1 MQGQKTVK
9 AKSNIGKVAFLPYNS
24 VNCKCMKFILYAA
37 CFVSLTVALLAAT
50 TAHALNLEHQ
60 PPVVIRTVPESGA
73 KNVDPA
79 LSEIRVTFSKEMT
92 DRSWSWVQI
101 APENFPEL
109 VGEPRYLEDKKTC
122 AVNVRLDPGKT
133 YIIWLN
139 TQKFSNFRD
148 ADGRPAQP
156 YLLMFETGTGKKTS
170 EQK

>member
-1 MQGQKTVK
+1 VK
-9 AKSNIGKVAFLPYNS
+9 L
-24 VNCKCMKFILYAA
+24 FIYAG
-37 CFVSLTVALLAAT
+37 CFVVLTIAFFTAT
-50 TAHALNLEHQ
+50 TTHALNLEHQ
-60 PPVVIRTVPESGA
+60 SPVVIRTVPQSGT

-79 LSEIRVTFSKEMT
+79 LSEIRVTFSKAMK
-92 DRSWSWVQI
+92 DQSWSWVQI

-122 AVNVRLDPGKT
+122 VVDVRLDPGKT

-156 YLLMFETGTGKKTS
+156 YLLMFETGNGKKTS
-170 EQK
+170 DQK

>member
-1 MQGQKTVK
+1 M
-9 AKSNIGKVAFLPYNS
+9 
-24 VNCKCMKFILYAA
+24 YAGY
-37 CFVSLTVALLAAT
+37 FVILTVALLSAS
-50 TAHALNLEHQ
+50 TARALNLEHQ
-60 PPVVIRTVPESGA
+60 SPVVIRTVPESGA

-92 DRSWSWVQI
+92 NQSWSWVQI

-122 AVNVRLDPGKT
+122 VVNVRLDAGKT

-139 TQKFSNFRD
+139 TQRFSNFRD

-156 YLLMFETGTGKKTS
+156 YLLMFETGAGNKTS
-170 EQK
+170 DQK

>member
-1 MQGQKTVK
+1 MIFRWIFRRNDRKEKCVK
-9 AKSNIGKVAFLPYNS
+9 LF
-24 VNCKCMKFILYAA
+24 FYAY
-37 CFVSLTVALLAAT
+37 CFVTFGLLAVT

-60 PPVVIRTVPESGA
+60 PPVVISTVPASGA
-73 KNVDPA
+73 KSVDPA
-79 LSEIRVTFSKEMT
+79 LSEIRVTFNKEMS
-92 DRSWSWVQI
+92 DQSWSWVQI

-122 AVNVRLDPGKT
+122 VVDVRLDAGKT

-139 TQKFSNFRD
+139 TQRFSNFRD

-156 YLLMFETGTGKKTS
+156 YLLMFETGNGQKTS

>member
-1 MQGQKTVK
+1 
-9 AKSNIGKVAFLPYNS
+9 
-24 VNCKCMKFILYAA
+24 MKLFLYAG
-37 CFVSLTVALLAAT
+37 CFVVLTVALLGAT

-60 PPVVIRTVPESGA
+60 PPVVIRTVPASGA
-73 KNVDPA
+73 KSVDPA

-109 VGEPRYLEDKKTC
+109 LGEPRYLEDKKTC
-122 AVNVRLDPGKT
+122 VVDVRLDPGKT

-139 TQKFSNFRD
+139 TQRFSNFRD

-156 YLLMFETGTGKKTS
+156 YLLMFETGAGKKTS
-170 EQK
+170 GKQRIRRSAWSLRAKRSNLIFS

>member
-1 MQGQKTVK
+1 VK
-9 AKSNIGKVAFLPYNS
+9 GVKLFT
-24 VNCKCMKFILYAA
+24 YAG
-37 CFVSLTVALLAAT
+37 CFVLLFVALLAAT

-60 PPVVIRTVPESGA
+60 PPVVIRTVPASGA

-79 LSEIRVTFSKEMT
+79 LSEIRVTFSKEMK
-92 DRSWSWVQI
+92 DQSWSWVQI

-122 AVNVRLDPGKT
+122 VVNVRLEPGKT

-156 YLLMFETGTGKKTS
+156 YLLMFEAGSGKKTS

>member
-1 MQGQKTVK
+1 VK
-9 AKSNIGKVAFLPYNS
+9 L
-24 VNCKCMKFILYAA
+24 FIYAG
-37 CFVSLTVALLAAT
+37 CFVVLTVALLAAT

-60 PPVVIRTVPESGA
+60 PPLVVKTVPASGA

-79 LSEIRVTFSKEMT
+79 LSEIRVTFSKEMK

-122 AVNVRLDPGKT
+122 VVDVRLDPGKT

-139 TQKFSNFRD
+139 TQRFSNFRD

-156 YLLMFETGTGKKTS
+156 YLLMFETGAGKKTS
-170 EQK
+170 GKQ

>member
-1 MQGQKTVK
+1 M
-9 AKSNIGKVAFLPYNS
+9 
-24 VNCKCMKFILYAA
+24 YAGYFA
-37 CFVSLTVALLAAT
+37 VLTVALLLAS

-60 PPVVIRTVPESGA
+60 SPVVIRTVPESGA

-79 LSEIRVTFSKEMT
+79 LSEIQVTFSKEMT
-92 DRSWSWVQI
+92 DQSWSWVQI

-122 AVNVRLDPGKT
+122 VVNVRLDAGKT

-139 TQKFSNFRD
+139 TQRFSNFKD

-156 YLLMFETGTGKKTS
+156 YLLMFETSSGNKTS
-170 EQK
+170 DQK

>member
-1 MQGQKTVK
+1 VK
-9 AKSNIGKVAFLPYNS
+9 LFMYTG
-24 VNCKCMKFILYAA
+24 
-37 CFVSLTVALLAAT
+37 CFVVLTVALLSASA
-50 TAHALNLEHQ
+50 AHALNLEHQ
-60 PPVVIRTVPESGA
+60 SPVVIRTVPESGA

-79 LSEIRVTFSKEMT
+79 LSEIQVTFDKEMT
-92 DRSWSWVQI
+92 DKSWSWVQI

-122 AVNVRLDPGKT
+122 VVDVRLDAGKT

-156 YLLMFETGTGKKTS
+156 YLLMFETGAGNNTS
-170 EQK
+170 DQK

>member
-1 MQGQKTVK
+1 MIK
-9 AKSNIGKVAFLPYNS
+9 
-24 VNCKCMKFILYAA
+24 
-37 CFVSLTVALLAAT
+37 
-50 TAHALNLEHQ
+50 
-60 PPVVIRTVPESGA
+60 TVPESGA

-122 AVNVRLDPGKT
+122 VVDVRLDPGKT

-139 TQKFSNFRD
+139 TQRFSNFRD
-148 ADGRPAQP
+148 ADGRAAQP
-156 YLLMFETGTGKKTS
+156 YLLMFETGAGNKTS
-170 EQK
+170 GKSESGDRSWSLRV